1 MEINQLITNLTPLYN
16 EYRKNRD
23 TAVPVEQ
30 IILMWKIG
38 DVLKKFLAENDIAP
52 HALYRQIYGK
62 SESTSNVSQR
72 SYITREFLG
81 RSYRI
86 RGMFKSQKEIRD
98 TFPNLTSLSHFRE
111 AMPFFD
117 NPKYKLVDTD
127 KKELIVVLNSQKPNG
142 FKTEYVADLQKK
154 KIGKK
159 NSRTQR
165 LNELQSEKETFIR
178 FYNDVYTAI
187 KNTSYEEALKKLEVP
202 PSEFI
207 KALAQNT
214 GALSADGLKMY
225 EMEVPATMNT
235 LWQEYA
241 DLVSLLISKE
251 NPIERRRFR
260 RLIPADRLVRLS
272 EMLYA
277 LTDEQSFN
285 NLKAK

>member
-23 TAVPVEQ
+23 TAAPVEQ

-38 DVLKKFLAENDIAP
+38 DVLKKFLAVNDIAP
-52 HALYRQIYGK
+52 HALYREIYGK
-62 SESTSNVSQR
+62 SESSSNVSQR
-72 SYITREFLG
+72 SYITREFLS
-81 RSYRI
+81 RSYRV
-86 RGMFKSQKEIRD
+86 RGMFKNQKEIRD

-117 NPKYKLVDTD
+117 NPKHKLDDTE
-127 KKELIVVLNSQKPNG
+127 KSELIAVLNSHKPNG
-142 FKTEYVADLQKK
+142 FKSEYVSDLQKK

-159 NSRTQR
+159 NPRTQR
-165 LNELQSEKETFIR
+165 LNELQTEKEVFIH
-178 FYNDVYTAI
+178 FYNKVYETL
-187 KNTSYEEALKKLEVP
+187 KSSSHKDALKKLEA
-202 PSEFI
+202 PSPEFI

-214 GALSADGLKMY
+214 GALSADGLKMN
-225 EMEVPATMNT
+225 EMVVPDTMGTWWQNYTNLVAT
-235 LWQEYA
+235 
-241 DLVSLLISKE
+241 LISKE

-260 RLIPADRLVRLS
+260 RLIPADRFVRLT